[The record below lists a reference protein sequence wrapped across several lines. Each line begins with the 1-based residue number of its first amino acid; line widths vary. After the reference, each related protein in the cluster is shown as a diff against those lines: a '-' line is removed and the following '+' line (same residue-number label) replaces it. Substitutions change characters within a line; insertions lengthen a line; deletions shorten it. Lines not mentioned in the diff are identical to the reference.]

1 MRIILVTN
9 PLHVCYK
16 ILEVK
21 LLILK
26 GCYNVTSVTWFLR
39 NFQENIFKI
48 STPRTLLKIEF
59 FYLKNNFLK

>member
-21 LLILK
+21 LLILNS
-26 GCYNVTSVTWFLR
+26 CYNVTSVTSVTWFLR
-39 NFQENIFKI
+39 FSQKNILKI

-59 FYLKNNFLK
+59 FI